1 MATGIA
7 AAGLALAAG
16 SAYVSYSQ
24 GKEAEKSAKQMAA
37 ANAKRAQ
44 EESDEAGRRLRETQ
58 AENLADARARAAA
71 SGVGTSGSQGTF
83 LAGLEQEQMAELGWL
98 ERSGQSRSDLLI
110 QEGNLAGEQAANRGT
125 SGAIGQIGGVID
137 AGQKWYNT
145 L

>member
-83 LAGLEQEQMAELGWL
+83 LAGIEAEQLAEMGWL
-98 ERSGQSRSDLLI
+98 ERAGASQADLLL
-110 QEGNLAGEQAANRGT
+110 QSGALAGQTARHQGT
-125 SGAIGQIGGVID
+125 AGALGQLGGVVD
-137 AGQKWYNT
+137 RAQQWYNA
-145 L
+145 